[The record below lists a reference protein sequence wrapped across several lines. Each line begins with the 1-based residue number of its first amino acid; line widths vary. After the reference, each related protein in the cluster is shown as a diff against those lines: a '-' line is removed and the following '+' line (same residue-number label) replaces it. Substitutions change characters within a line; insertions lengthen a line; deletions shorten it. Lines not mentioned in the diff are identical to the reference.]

1 MITKLI
7 RTDCIL
13 VSKRNKT
20 SKEKNICEQSSKP
33 TLTRTTKRKEK
44 KRKQKINTPFLP
56 TPIPHGYYLLIAIR
70 IYLPRPDVK
79 V

>member
-20 SKEKNICEQSSKP
+20 SKEENICEQSSKP

-44 KRKQKINTPFLP
+44 KRKQKTPP
-56 TPIPHGYYLLIAIR
+56 PPPNGYYLLIGIR
-70 IYLPRPDVK
+70 IYLRRPAVK
-79 V
+79 M